1 MKELVKKAMH
11 GDTQAFVTVIQECTE
26 SMYRVA
32 RSFLRDDED
41 IADVLQTTIMVCFEK
56 IDTLRNPN
64 YFKTWM
70 IRILI
75 NECKDMLMRQKNIQ
89 LTESLEDIL
98 DRDRQFCQSQIE
110 EDFETK
116 ELLNLLDEKYR
127 TIMILYYL
135 EGFKVSEIG
144 KLLDMKVSTVKTR
157 LSRGRQELQRLYKE
171 SEGDGRY
178 ISQSENV
185 VDFVSHS
192 KKKIKEELGKQ
203 KKKIEMEVSGRYAK

>member
-1 MKELVKKAMH
+1 MKELVKRAMH

-70 IRILI
+70 TRILI

-144 KLLDMKVSTVKTR
+144 KLLDMKASTVKTR

-171 SEGDGRY
+171 SEGYGRY

>member
-1 MKELVKKAMH
+1 MKELVKRAMH

-41 IADVLQTTIMVCFEK
+41 IADVIQNTIMICFEK
-56 IDTLRNPN
+56 IGTLRNPN

-70 IRILI
+70 TRILI

-89 LTESLEDIL
+89 LTESMEDIM
-98 DRDRQFCQSQIE
+98 DRNRQFCQSRIE
-110 EDFETK
+110 EDFETR
-116 ELLNLLDEKYR
+116 ELLSLLDEKYR
-127 TIMILYYL
+127 AIMILYYL

-157 LSRGRQELQRLYKE
+157 LSRGRWELQQLYEE
-171 SEGDGRY
+171 SDGKSRY
-178 ISQSENV
+178 ITQSENV
-185 VDFVSHS
+185 ARFVNYG
-192 KKKIKEELGKQ
+192 KKKIKELGTQ
-203 KKKIEMEVSGRYAK
+203 KKQIEMEVSGRYAK

>member
-144 KLLDMKVSTVKTR
+144 KLLDMKASTVKTR

-171 SEGDGRY
+171 SEGYGRY

>member
-157 LSRGRQELQRLYKE
+157 LSRGRKELQQLYE
-171 SEGDGRY
+171 VSEGKGGY
-178 ISQSENV
+178 ITQSENV
-185 VDFVSHS
+185 ARYVSHG
-192 KKKIKEELGKQ
+192 KKKIKELGTQ
-203 KKKIEMEVSGRYAK
+203 KKEKGMEVSSEYAK